1 MEDDLRLAV
10 NGGHL
15 RLAFQ
20 PIVDLH
26 AGRLAGAEALVRWQD
41 TERGFVSPEVFIPMA
56 ERVGLIG
63 EIGRQVLEE
72 ACRQVAGWR
81 REGLDMYVS
90 VNVSVRQIPDE
101 LPVDTVLAVL
111 QRYGL
116 SNEAIAI
123 EITEGVLMSDI
134 SIAQSWIEQLR
145 AAGIRIFLDDFGT
158 GYSSLSYLKR
168 FQMDTVKID
177 KSFITDMNA
186 NNNDRTLVK
195 AIISMAAS
203 LGMKVVAEGVEE
215 ASQLAL
221 LREMGCGY
229 VQGYY
234 FSRPI
239 PAHDFAAT
247 AMRINAQLT

>member
-1 MEDDLRLAV
+1 
-10 NGGHL
+10 
-15 RLAFQ
+15 
-20 PIVDLH
+20 
-26 AGRLAGAEALVRWQD
+26 
-41 TERGFVSPEVFIPMA
+41 
-56 ERVGLIG
+56 
-63 EIGRQVLEE
+63 
-72 ACRQVAGWR
+72 
-81 REGLDMYVS
+81 
-90 VNVSVRQIPDE
+90 
-101 LPVDTVLAVL
+101 
-111 QRYGL
+111 
-116 SNEAIAI
+116 
-123 EITEGVLMSDI
+123 
-134 SIAQSWIEQLR
+134 
-145 AAGIRIFLDDFGT
+145 
-158 GYSSLSYLKR
+158 
-168 FQMDTVKID
+168 MDTVKID